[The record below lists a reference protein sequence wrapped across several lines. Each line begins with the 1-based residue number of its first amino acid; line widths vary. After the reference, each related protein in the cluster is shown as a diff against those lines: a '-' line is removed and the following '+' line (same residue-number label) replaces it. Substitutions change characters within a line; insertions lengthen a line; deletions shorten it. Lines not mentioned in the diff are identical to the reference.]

1 MRREESERIAYTIW
15 RTCTKCMYADIDFME
30 AIADDVEIIGH
41 VRALKV
47 WAAMLAPVRYLADE
61 NGVSVIFG

>member
-15 RTCTKCMYADIDFME
+15 CTCTGCKYGDLDFME
-30 AIADDVEIIGH
+30 AIADDVEIMGH

-47 WAAMLAPVRYLADE
+47 WVEMLAPVRYLADE
-61 NGVSVIFG
+61 NGVSMIFG

>member
-15 RTCTKCMYADIDFME
+15 RTCTKCRYADLNFVE
-30 AIADDVEIIGH
+30 AIADDVETIGH
-41 VRALKV
+41 VRSLKV

>member
-15 RTCTKCMYADIDFME
+15 RTCTKCRYADLDFIE
-30 AIADDVEIIGH
+30 AIADTVEQVGH
-41 VRALKV
+41 LQALRI
-47 WAAMLAPVRYLADE
+47 WADGLLPVRYLADE